1 MNDLRLFVFC
11 ASSGRSRTLDA
22 SVFPKLG
29 ADALEYIVSSTDWP
43 TPPDFHIAFLPS
55 ELINEFYE
63 SNTEDRVKLLAK
75 QDSYTRAAP
84 DLTGLKP
91 ASLGKWERF
100 LPRGAK

>member
-1 MNDLRLFVFC
+1 MSDLRLFVFC
-11 ASSGRSRTLDA
+11 ASSGRVETFA

-29 ADALEYIVSSTDWP
+29 ADALEYIVSCTDWP
-43 TPPDFHIAFLPS
+43 TPPDLHIAFLPF

-84 DLTGLKP
+84 DRAGRKP